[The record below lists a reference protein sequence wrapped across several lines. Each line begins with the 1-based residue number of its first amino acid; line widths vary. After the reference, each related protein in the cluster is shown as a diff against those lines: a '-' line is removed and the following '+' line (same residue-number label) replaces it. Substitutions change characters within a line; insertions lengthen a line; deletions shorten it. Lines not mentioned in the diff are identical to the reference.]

1 MRARQEATFIQEENG
16 WLSILGP
23 LKRNGLMMNWPS
35 LVTMC
40 DFVAT
45 FAFALVG
52 SRVAAG
58 RKMDV
63 GGIALVAAV
72 SSLAGG
78 TFRNL
83 FLLQTPPWVQNTWL
97 ILPILFAVIF
107 TVITKRIAPAGR
119 ILLTL
124 DTFGLAVA
132 TVSSTE
138 FALRLHTSSVTAI
151 LLGLIGGVTG
161 GLLRDLFAQLP
172 PVLLH
177 RETIGSSCLAGS
189 VVMVGLAKLEV
200 NNLVVVLVGGL
211 VVILI
216 RELSIFFKWNL
227 PKLTS

>member
-1 MRARQEATFIQEENG
+1 
-16 WLSILGP
+16 
-23 LKRNGLMMNWPS
+23 MNWPT
-35 LVTMC
+35 LVTVC

-52 SRVAAG
+52 SRVAAS
-58 RKMDV
+58 RDMDF

-83 FLLQTPPWVQNTWL
+83 FLLQSPPWIQNSWL
-97 ILPILFAVIF
+97 IIPILIAVVF
-107 TVITKRIAPAGR
+107 TIITKRIAPAGR

-138 FALRLHTSSVTAI
+138 FALRLHTGATTAI

-161 GLLRDLFAQLP
+161 GLLRDLFAQVA

-177 RETIGSSCLAGS
+177 RETIGSSCLAGAA
-189 VVMVGLAKLEV
+189 VMVGLAKLEI
-200 NNLVVVLVGGL
+200 NNLIVVLVGGF
-211 VVILI
+211 VVALI
-216 RELSIFFKWNL
+216 RELSIYFKWNL
-227 PKLTS
+227 PKLNS